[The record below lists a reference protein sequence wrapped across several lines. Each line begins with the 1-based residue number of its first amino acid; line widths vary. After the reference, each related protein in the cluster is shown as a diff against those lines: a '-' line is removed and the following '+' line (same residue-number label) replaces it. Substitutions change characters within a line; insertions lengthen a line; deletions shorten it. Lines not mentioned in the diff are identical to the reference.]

1 MTRKLKLPIQV
12 QLDVCEFAQAADALQ
27 KMGIICRSKS
37 QVLEWTWDFFMVNA
51 GKKGILFD
59 ELRALDYLSQ
69 VGLPVTVDNKRHK
82 KNLDIFTRETRANGF
97 IVPSGTDKNRSIVSQ
112 QVVFDQEVQRI
123 ASEID
128 TKVSTG
134 IGTGIGGQNTSKVS
148 DENSR
153 QHQKKS
159 LGLTGAVVCGED
171 QVMYEK
177 YVKECEANGKIP
189 AAIEDFITGNIP
201 LL

>member
-1 MTRKLKLPIQV
+1 M
-12 QLDVCEFAQAADALQ
+12 
-27 KMGIICRSKS
+27 
-37 QVLEWTWDFFMVNA
+37 
-51 GKKGILFD
+51 
-59 ELRALDYLSQ
+59 
-69 VGLPVTVDNKRHK
+69 
-82 KNLDIFTRETRANGF
+82 
-97 IVPSGTDKNRSIVSQ
+97 
-112 QVVFDQEVQRI
+112 QRI